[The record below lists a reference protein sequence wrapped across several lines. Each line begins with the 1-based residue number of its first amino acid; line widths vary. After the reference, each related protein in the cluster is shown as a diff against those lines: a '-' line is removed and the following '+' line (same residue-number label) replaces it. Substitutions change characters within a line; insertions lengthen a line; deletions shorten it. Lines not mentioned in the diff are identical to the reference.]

1 MASDCDSICLLKRFM
16 KAFCLVVSFFLSIG
30 SYYSYCQEYGM
41 DRISPV
47 IEESLPEIE
56 LDFDKV
62 LNLDE
67 LEEEM
72 VKMNIIDSIKPIPP
86 HPIIVWIRIIGCPM
100 ANAYFAVRR
109 VVRQTVHKIAAF
121 LKLKSDAKAYEETPA
136 Q

>member
-1 MASDCDSICLLKRFM
+1 M
-16 KAFCLVVSFFLSIG
+16 KVFYLFLSLILLIG
-30 SYYSYCQEYGM
+30 PQQSYSQEAEA
-41 DRISPV
+41 IASAV
-47 IEESLPEIE
+47 HESLPEVE

-86 HPIIVWIRIIGCPM
+86 HPVIVWIRIIGCPM

-109 VVRQTVHKIAAF
+109 VFRNSIHKIAAF
-121 LKLKSDAKAYEETPA
+121 LKLKSDSKAHEESPA
-136 Q
+136 L